1 MDAKMITTVDAKDL
15 DDHTTN
21 QAESTHCETRES
33 VSNNPEKDVNETGR
47 DAEVK
52 TICSDSE

>member
-1 MDAKMITTVDAKDL
+1 MITTVDAKDL

>member
-1 MDAKMITTVDAKDL
+1 MITTVDAKDL

-21 QAESTHCETRES
+21 ES